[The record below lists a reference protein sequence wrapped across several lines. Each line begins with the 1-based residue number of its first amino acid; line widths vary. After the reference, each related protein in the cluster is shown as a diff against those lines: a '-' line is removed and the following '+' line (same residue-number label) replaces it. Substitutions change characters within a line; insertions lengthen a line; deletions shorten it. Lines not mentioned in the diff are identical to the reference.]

1 MAAPDAGAQLHD
13 FPGPHPED
21 RCKLRGEEAGQEN
34 EQALR
39 DHHERRTGDTLLQ
52 GSQGPR
58 PGRSHNSHLDHR
70 EPFKLFLSVLD
81 VKDEDTHH

>member
-1 MAAPDAGAQLHD
+1 MASPDAGAQLHD

-21 RCKLRGEEAGQEN
+21 RCKLRGEEAGQED

-58 PGRSHNSHLDHR
+58 PGRGHHSPQDHR
-70 EPFKLFLSVLD
+70 EPFKLFLSQITLNHD
-81 VKDEDTHH
+81 